1 MDHDGRSAAR
11 CVDVEGRCGGAA
23 DHVRHFSLAEVRRH
37 EYVRSSADGGA
48 KGGVAQRT
56 REATVAMDKGSHKGQ
71 RPCAGS
77 LSEFT
82 VNSWDA
88 SASLE
93 GEPFVRFTS
102 QLHVTSEPR
111 VRNTHGASFPL
122 LRAASC
128 RAPPAERPAHE
139 PQMFGDDDD
148 AEFGGSATLRE
159 AELLKQHST
168 VRHRSTRIHAST
180 PRG

>member
-37 EYVRSSADGGA
+37 EYVRSSADVGA
-48 KGGVAQRT
+48 KGGVAQMT
-56 REATVAMDKGSHKGQ
+56 KEATRGQ
-71 RPCAGS
+71 PRAGS

-88 SASLE
+88 SASFE
-93 GEPFVRFTS
+93 REPFVRFTS

-111 VRNTHGASFPL
+111 VRNTHGASIPL